1 MTTFVRNSQFLAAF
15 SAASCEYAAAV
26 SGGHTF
32 TETVL
37 VAAFALR
44 WLKCSFHFSDSLGP
58 SRGMLLTRNNC
69 FLSQRHASSL
79 TFRAA
84 KVLLFFEPTK
94 FFGKLFH
101 FLARKRV
108 FFSIFGD
115 INGAIVV

>member
-1 MTTFVRNSQFLAAF
+1 MTTFVRNSKFLAAF

-94 FFGKLFH
+94 FFGNLFH
-101 FLARKRV
+101 FLPRKRV
-108 FFSIFGD
+108 FFSIFED